1 MGMSRS
7 VTYGSSRPGAWAAY
21 RGPGGDAA
29 LLSRL
34 IGPGAEAQNGA
45 VWGLGAHGGVAEPAR
60 LMCAPGGLIRAQIG
74 TDEEAGCSATIAP
87 DGGTL
92 TLACDPFGLHGVF
105 YTRIGGTFWA
115 ASDPCLLR
123 NLPGAS
129 GGLSPDALH
138 GYLCFSHVPTPL
150 TMTAGVS
157 ALPAG
162 HRLMVTAGHVQ
173 EEHGP
178 AWRER
183 EPSPLDED
191 ALAGELRGLLR
202 AAVARR
208 LGNDLD
214 VAVFL
219 SGGLDSSL
227 IAALLAEA
235 GARVHLFTLDFG
247 PPFDAELACAHQV
260 AAHLKRPLHV
270 VPARPAQIR
279 GALEATGAA
288 MQQPLGDGVAVPLYL
303 LGQAARA
310 HGLTTAFNGEG
321 GDQLF
326 GGWANKP
333 MIAAELYRP
342 TGGDLEADREAAY
355 LATYHR
361 FWGLTDQFYTPQAR
375 EAITG
380 LDAGAWVR
388 PALSADGSPSP
399 SLLHRLRAANLR
411 LKGAQNIAPRA
422 VQLGAAHGLRVQMP
436 LFDRALTEWTFGLPS
451 EWFLRGACEK
461 YGLKRAAEAFL
472 PFEIVWREKR
482 GMGVPATEWC
492 LGPLRREVA
501 HWLSP
506 RRLKRDGLF
515 EPDAVARLR
524 RGEDQGGEFRRRR
537 VGEKLWALLMLH
549 VWRETHP

>member
-1 MGMSRS
+1 M
-7 VTYGSSRPGAWAAY
+7 
-21 RGPGGDAA
+21 
-29 LLSRL
+29 
-34 IGPGAEAQNGA
+34 
-45 VWGLGAHGGVAEPAR
+45 
-60 LMCAPGGLIRAQIG
+60 
-74 TDEEAGCSATIAP
+74 DEDAGCSATIAP
-87 DGGTL
+87 DDGAL
-92 TLACDPFGLHGVF
+92 TLACDPFGLHGVA
-105 YTRIGGTFWA
+105 YAQTGGTFWA
-115 ASDPCLLR
+115 ASDPRLLR
-123 NLPGAS
+123 DLPGVS
-129 GGLSPDALH
+129 CGLSPAALH

-162 HRLMVTAGHVQ
+162 HRLTVTSGRM
-173 EEHGP
+173 EEEDGP

-183 EPSPLDED
+183 EPSPLDAD
-191 ALAGELRGLLR
+191 AIAVELRGLLR
-202 AAVARR
+202 VAVARR
-208 LGNDLD
+208 LGSERD

-227 IAALLAEA
+227 VAALLAEA
-235 GARVHLFTLDFG
+235 GARAHLFTLDFG
-247 PPFDAELACAHQV
+247 PPFDAELACAHRV

-279 GALEATGAA
+279 NALEATGAA
-288 MQQPLGDGVAVPLYL
+288 LSQPFGDGVVVPLYL

-310 HGLTTAFNGEG
+310 HGLDTVFNGEG

-342 TGGDLEADREAAY
+342 ASGDLEAEREAVY

-361 FWGLTDQFYTPQAR
+361 FWGQTDQLYTPSAR
-375 EAITG
+375 AAVAG
-380 LDAGAWVR
+380 QDVGAWVR
-388 PALSADGSPSP
+388 PALTADGLP

-436 LFDRALTEWTFGLPS
+436 LFDRALADWTFDLPA

-461 YGLKRAAEAFL
+461 YGLKRAVEAFL
-472 PFEIVWREKR
+472 PAEIVWREKR
-482 GMGVPATEWC
+482 GMGVPTTEWC
-492 LGPLRREVA
+492 LGPLRRQVG

-515 EPDAVARLR
+515 DPDAVARLR
-524 RGEDQGGEFRRRR
+524 RGEDHAGEFRRRR
-537 VGEKLWALLMLH
+537 VGEKLWTLLMFH
-549 VWRETHP
+549 VWRETHA

>member
-7 VTYGSSRPGAWAAY
+7 VICASNEGAAWLAY
-21 RGPGGDAA
+21 RGAGGSAE
-29 LLSRL
+29 LLGRML
-34 IGPGAEAQNGA
+34 GRGAETQAGA
-45 VWGLGAHGGVAEPAR
+45 GWGLAARAGVGEPAR
-60 LMCAPGGLIRAQIG
+60 LTCPPGGPVRTQIG
-74 TDEEAGCSATIAP
+74 TDEDAGCSATIAP
-87 DGGTL
+87 DGGAL

-105 YTRIGGTFWA
+105 YTQTGGTFWA
-115 ASDPCLLR
+115 ASDPRLLQ
-123 NLPGAS
+123 NLPGAPS
-129 GGLSPDALH
+129 GLSPAALH
-138 GYLCFSHVPTPL
+138 GYLCLSHVPTPL

-162 HRLMVTAGHVQ
+162 HRLTVTAGHVQ
-173 EEHGP
+173 EVCGP
-178 AWRER
+178 VWRER
-183 EPSPLDED
+183 EPSPLDDE
-191 ALAGELRGLLR
+191 AIAGELRGLLR

-208 LGNDLD
+208 LGSARD

-247 PPFDAELACAHQV
+247 PPFDTELSHARQV
-260 AAHLKRPLHV
+260 AAHLRRPLHV

-279 GALEATGAA
+279 GALEASGAA
-288 MQQPLGDGVAVPLYL
+288 LSQPFGDGVVVPLYL

-310 HGLTTAFNGEG
+310 HGLDTIFNGEG

-342 TGGDLEADREAAY
+342 AGGDLEAEREATY

-361 FWGLTDQFYTPQAR
+361 FWGLTDQLYTPQTRAAVAG
-375 EAITG
+375 E
-380 LDAGAWVR
+380 DAGAWVR
-388 PALSADGSPSP
+388 PALTADGFP

-436 LFDRALTEWTFGLPS
+436 FFDRALTDWTFGPPP

-461 YGLKRAAEAFL
+461 HGLKRAAEAFL
-472 PFEIVWREKR
+472 PAEIVRREKR
-482 GMGVPATEWC
+482 GMGVPTTEWC
-492 LGPLRREVA
+492 LGPLRREVGR
-501 HWLSP
+501 WLSP

-515 EPDAVARLR
+515 DPEAVARLR
-524 RGEDQGGEFRRRR
+524 RGEDHAGEFRRRR
-537 VGEKLWALLMLH
+537 VGEKLWTLLMYH